1 MFSSVL
7 CYTIYQFTKMLSIF
21 QILVTLFLLTVCL
34 TSNIFLINAWISSR
48 LDLKFSLVCKDYIIN
63 TVDES
68 HKYTHI
74 LHSYLQICHVGLA
87 VLSRLVALVV
97 EGDNDNDND
106 DLDDV
111 PGGRR

>member
-1 MFSSVL
+1 ML
-7 CYTIYQFTKMLSIF
+7 HNLPIYQNAFNFPDFIK
-21 QILVTLFLLTVCL
+21 LFLLTVCL

-87 VLSRLVALVV
+87 VLSRLVPLVV
-97 EGDNDNDND
+97 
-106 DLDDV
+106 
-111 PGGRR
+111 